1 MVSVFAGTNRLFQIT
16 DIDCQQLLFIF
27 DALYMGNCGKV
38 KIVLQRQVFDWKD
51 IMLDFFKGWFEMVQE
66 VNILVNFQVI
76 QSWTQ
81 LKYVILRVELNK

>member
-1 MVSVFAGTNRLFQIT
+1 
-16 DIDCQQLLFIF
+16 
-27 DALYMGNCGKV
+27 MGNCGKV

-51 IMLDFFKGWFEMVQE
+51 IMLLLDFFKGWFEMVQE